1 MRTSMARRSSGLA
14 AITDYIRRNPRAAA
28 IAAFNLGLYAASLT
42 RKGVRRSELKD
53 LPSKLVELVPGMRDL
68 VSLVPMMMGQEEPP
82 RTKRKSRTRKP
93 VSRSTKRKA
102 SPTEPRRRTAR

>member
-1 MRTSMARRSSGLA
+1 MARHSSAFA

-42 RKGVRRSELKD
+42 RKGVRRSDLKD

-68 VSLVPMMMGQEEPP
+68 ISLVPMMGEEERP
-82 RTKRKSRTRKP
+82 RTKRKSRARRPAARSKTRK
-93 VSRSTKRKA
+93 K
-102 SPTEPRRRTAR
+102 SPAEPRQHTAR

>member
-1 MRTSMARRSSGLA
+1 MARQSSGLA

-42 RKGVRRSELKD
+42 RKGVRRSDLMD

-68 VSLVPMMMGQEEPP
+68 VNLVPMMDEDEPP
-82 RTKRKSRTRKP
+82 RAGRKSRARRP
-93 VSRSTKRKA
+93 ASRSTKRKKSSA
-102 SPTEPRRRTAR
+102 EPRRRTAR

>member
-1 MRTSMARRSSGLA
+1 MARHSSGLA
-14 AITDYIRRNPRAAA
+14 AITDYIRRHPREAA

-68 VSLVPMMMGQEEPP
+68 VSLVPMMMDQEEPRRSRRKP
-82 RTKRKSRTRKP
+82 RARKP
-93 VSRSTKRKA
+93 VSRSNKRNE
-102 SPTEPRRRTAR
+102 SSTEPRRRPAR